1 MTRQYARIM
10 GLAIVGVG
18 IVGLAMG
25 EQPLLGVLN
34 IDIAEDVVHLLSGG
48 AMAVVAFTHR
58 KAHLLRSIV
67 GVVGV
72 TYLVVGLLGFFVPH
86 VFGVLPHGYS
96 IVDNILHLLLGI
108 AGMGVAWGFNRKAAK
123 PGAHPGIA

>member
-1 MTRQYARIM
+1 M

-48 AMAVVAFTHR
+48 AMAGVAFTHR
-58 KAHLLRSIV
+58 KAHLLRGIV

-86 VFGVLPHGYS
+86 VFGLLPHGYS
-96 IVDNILHLLLGI
+96 VVDNILHLLLGVVGI
-108 AGMGVAWGFNRKAAK
+108 GVAWGLTRKQAK